1 MEVNGVPIHLLLD
14 TGASGVILFRSRVRK
29 QLLELTNLGERISSN
44 MGGEIRLQRVILAR
58 TKFGETDFGQEE
70 AFVVE
75 DQEDE
80 SREFDGLLGP
90 SALGLKQIA
99 FDFQRGTFSWKN

>member
-1 MEVNGVPIHLLLD
+1 
-14 TGASGVILFRSRVRK
+14 
-29 QLLELTNLGERISSN
+29 
-44 MGGEIRLQRVILAR
+44 MGGELRLRHVILAR
-58 TKFGETDFGQEE
+58 TKFGETDFGQEN

-90 SALGLKQIA
+90 SALGLKQIE
-99 FDFQRGTFSWKN
+99 FDFQRHTLSWEK

>member
-1 MEVNGVPIHLLLD
+1 M
-14 TGASGVILFRSRVRK
+14 ILETTK
-29 QLLELTNLGERISSN
+29 LGET
-44 MGGEIRLQRVILAR
+44 E
-58 TKFGETDFGQEE
+58 FGQKN

-99 FDFQRGTFSWKN
+99 FDFQRHTLSWEK

>member
-1 MEVNGVPIHLLLD
+1 MEFPFDLLLD
-14 TGASGVILFRSRVRK
+14 TAASGILLFQSRIRNRLPQLTSLGDRK
-29 QLLELTNLGERISSN
+29 SSN
-44 MGGEIRLQRVILAR
+44 MGGDFRLQRVLLAR
-58 TKFGETDFGQEE
+58 TKFGETDFGQQN

-99 FDFQRGTFSWKN
+99 FDFQRHTLSWKK